1 MLLHAA
7 YMPEA
12 VLLQP
17 NARACHSLSV
27 TKRITAT
34 DDETGKRQA
43 DSDVVQW
50 TLLSSKILIRLEMND
65 NNKITRTRSI
75 TTSER
80 EQEIQFENNGKTIQA
95 NEKYPKLMSTMTG
108 NKQHY
113 SPSPRSLKF
122 ILFIPKV

>member
-1 MLLHAA
+1 MLLTCQRRCCYSQTHG
-7 YMPEA
+7 A
-12 VLLQP
+12 V
-17 NARACHSLSV
+17 NSLSV

-80 EQEIQFENNGKTIQA
+80 EQEIQFENNGKD
-95 NEKYPKLMSTMTG
+95 
-108 NKQHY
+108 Y
-113 SPSPRSLKF
+113 SSE
-122 ILFIPKV
+122 